1 MLPKVKDH
9 LMQLALLITKKH
21 MLDKVL
27 QILGTSNVTLEISR

>member
-21 MLDKVL
+21 VLDKEL
-27 QILGTSNVTLEISR
+27 QILGASNMILEILL